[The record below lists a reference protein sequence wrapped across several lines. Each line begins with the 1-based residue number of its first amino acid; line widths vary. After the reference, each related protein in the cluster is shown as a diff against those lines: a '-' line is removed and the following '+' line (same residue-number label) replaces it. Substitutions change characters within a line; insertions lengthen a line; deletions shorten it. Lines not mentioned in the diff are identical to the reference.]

1 MISAILYKSATGSC
15 ERYAHIMSRKLALP
29 SYPVDA
35 CPLPNGMKVIFIG
48 WLMNGKVQGLAKAQK
63 NYAVKAVV
71 PVGMSLPTGA
81 ALEAYKE
88 KNGLDSTTPV
98 FGVQGAF
105 HMDRLSFPM
114 RLIMKKVN
122 QSIVKRLEGK
132 GRLSDAEQATL
143 TMAETGDGEPA
154 TWDGIDAAVEWALQ
168 QRDPL
173 NVMKWYEPQ

>member
-1 MISAILYKSATGSC
+1 
-15 ERYAHIMSRKLALP
+15 
-29 SYPVDA
+29 
-35 CPLPNGMKVIFIG
+35 
-48 WLMNGKVQGLAKAQK
+48 
-63 NYAVKAVV
+63 
-71 PVGMSLPTGA
+71 
-81 ALEAYKE
+81 
-88 KNGLDSTTPV
+88 
-98 FGVQGAF
+98 
-105 HMDRLSFPM
+105 MDRLSFPM